1 MKQTIVRARH
11 RKAQRSVTPLSNIT
25 IDTKKGV
32 AIMSAT
38 GVAVTAGL
46 TGAAPASPVAS
57 IDTTANTTT
66 TAPAAAKLQTVTT
79 PDIAWSAGDEI
90 AAVAEEP
97 TPEPVVE
104 EPVVA
109 DEAASR
115 DSVRDE
121 IAAAP
126 APTADMSSIAAAASS
141 MVGVPYVYGGAD
153 PSGFDCSGLVMW
165 AYAQFGISLPRTSG
179 AQMYAGTMVSA
190 AEAQPG
196 DIVAYGGHSA
206 IYLGGGMMVHA
217 PDVGRTVEIAPVY
230 GSPSYVRV

>member
-11 RKAQRSVTPLSNIT
+11 RKAQRPVTPLSNIT

-66 TAPAAAKLQTVTT
+66 TASPAAAKLQTVTT
-79 PDIAWSAGDEI
+79 PDIAWSAGDEV

-104 EPVVA
+104 TV
-109 DEAASR
+109 DDSAASR
-115 DSVRDE
+115 DSVRE
-121 IAAAP
+121 ELAAAP
-126 APTADMSSIAAAASS
+126 APAADMSSIAAAASS

-165 AYAQFGISLPRTSG
+165 AYAQFGISIPRTSG
-179 AQMYAGTMVSA
+179 AQMYAGTMISA

-196 DIVAYGGHSA
+196 DIVAYGSHSG

-217 PDVGRTVEIAPVY
+217 PDVGRTVEIAAVY